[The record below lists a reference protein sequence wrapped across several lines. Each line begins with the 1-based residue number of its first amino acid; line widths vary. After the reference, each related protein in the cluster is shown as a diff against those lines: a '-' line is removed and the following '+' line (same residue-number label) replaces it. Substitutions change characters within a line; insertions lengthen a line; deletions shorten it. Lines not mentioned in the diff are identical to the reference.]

1 MSRQVIINADD
12 FGLSPA
18 VNEGIIK
25 AYHAGGITSTS
36 MMVNMPGFNHAVR
49 SAWSLPDFGIG
60 LHFNLTY
67 GRSISDP
74 DSVPSLVRPDGT
86 FHNGIRTSVRDSD
99 DVARELDAQWNRFV
113 GTSLYP
119 AHLDSHHLLHQND
132 PLIYKVMAEKAI
144 RENIPLRR
152 SQIVHSIPNVPNPLM
167 SNTILLDTYGD
178 QEGLQRLL
186 HHLFSLPE
194 GITEIV
200 CHPGYVDDVLRGI
213 SEWTDIREDELSVF
227 INEEVPQTIQAL
239 GIVPISYK
247 AMMDTP
253 DEPCELSE
261 LPEIPRPSQ
270 PIKKKILLA
279 GPRPHRELKRKRKT
293 RRWFKKRGTKPRPS
307 ATRIRKRV

>member
-18 VNEGIIK
+18 INEGIIR

-36 MMVNMPGFNHAVR
+36 MMVNMPGFDHAVR
-49 SAWSLPDFGIG
+49 SARSLPHFGIG

-67 GRSISDP
+67 GRPVSDP
-74 DSVPSLVRPDGT
+74 ASVPSLVRPDGT
-86 FHNGIRTSVRDSD
+86 FHNGMSVFVRDSID
-99 DVARELDAQWNRFV
+99 IARELDAQWDRFE

-132 PLIYKVMAEKAI
+132 PLIYKIMAEKAI

-152 SQIVHSIPNVPNPLM
+152 SQIVHSIPDVPNPRM
-167 SNTILLDTYGD
+167 SDTILLDTYGD
-178 QEGLQRLL
+178 NDGLQRLL
-186 HHLFSLPE
+186 HHLLSLPE

-213 SEWTDIREDELSVF
+213 SEWTDIREHELSVF
-227 INEEVPQTIQAL
+227 VSEEITRTMQVL

-247 AMMDTP
+247 AMKDIP
-253 DEPCELSE
+253 NEPCELPR
-261 LPEIPRPSQ
+261 LPTLTQ
-270 PIKKKILLA
+270 PIEKEKKILLVS
-279 GPRPHRELKRKRKT
+279 PRPHRESKRKRKT
-293 RRWFKKRGTKPRPS
+293 HRLLKKRGTRPRPS
-307 ATRIRKRV
+307 AARTRKRV